1 MSPLATPT
9 GLGHSG
15 RYCNAFHFREEC
27 AAKRLGPARAA
38 SRKGGY
44 T

>member
-1 MSPLATPT
+1 MTRGQHAERP
-9 GLGHSG
+9 G

-27 AAKRLGPARAA
+27 AAKRLGPAREA
-38 SRKGGY
+38 SHKGGY